1 MAERPGSRRSILG
14 IFDCWSAGLY
24 RLVSRSWLGR
34 CLTGYRREPT
44 ALLSGET
51 RARGMHA
58 MSDRRCRVVRAA
70 EGSRVLAVARRL
82 VHLLA
87 DCPARLYGLFFL
99 LYGIVCCP
107 DPPAAAVP
115 DSRTVAGFA
124 RHCFQRHSGTG
135 SSAVCHDAALS
146 RGRCRK
152 RQGRVCADLPAARY
166 AGGSGRRSV
175 YRNANRAVLRCRRI
189 GRRCRRRD
197 GLDTSDDH
205 PGRIPD
211 ARTSLHGAV
220 PPGDG
225 GRAVG
230 AHVAC
235 RLDMGARPARAGSTD
250 SFDVGGLRLQIAS
263 DAPLLPAG
271 QAGCRHASVRNPAG
285 RRRTVRRAFSG
296 AGLRQGLLMAAL
308 LSEYFPDSQSHEF
321 PCRVAAVHGRRRRD
335 TGADSAT
342 VLRPTAPGGI
352 LRLAG

>member
-1 MAERPGSRRSILG
+1 MPDRLPPRTDGFAVRRNAGAWDARDVRPALSGRPGGGGEPGSGCRAPTGSPA
-14 IFDCWSAGLY
+14 C
-24 RLVSRSWLGR
+24 RLSCATV
-34 CLTGYRREPT
+34 
-44 ALLSGET
+44 
-51 RARGMHA
+51 RAVFP
-58 MSDRRCRVVRAA
+58 VVR
-70 EGSRVLAVARRL
+70 
-82 VHLLA
+82 
-87 DCPARLYGLFFL
+87 DCMLS
-99 LYGIVCCP
+99 

-124 RHCFQRHSGTG
+124 RHCFQRHFGTG
-135 SSAVCHDAALS
+135 SFAVCPDAALS

-175 YRNANRAVLRCRRI
+175 YRNANRAVLRCRCAW
-189 GRRCRRRD
+189 RRCRRRD

-235 RLDMGARPARAGSTD
+235 RLDMGARPARAGGAD

-285 RRRTVRRAFSG
+285 RRRTVRRAFFRRRIA
-296 AGLRQGLLMAAL
+296 AGSADGG
-308 LSEYFPDSQSHEF
+308 SPFGVFPDSQSHEF

-335 TGADSAT
+335 TGADRTA